1 MDMHELVGAYA
12 LDALSDDERAAFE
25 AHLATCDA
33 CQAELA
39 SFADAVDGLADDGE
53 SSEVPAGLAERIAA
67 ELAVTP
73 QDAASAATA
82 GAPSG
87 AVADAAAEPQPDPAT
102 VIADVVPMR
111 RRRAPMLLAVAAAC
125 VAVLAIATTLVLSL
139 NRPSDTDRIRAA
151 SDVVEVELGISD
163 VTVFV
168 SQSEGGIAVEGDM
181 PAPAE
186 GKEYQLWVVP
196 ADGSAPIPGPTMGG
210 GETDAAW
217 LTDLEGA
224 GAIAV
229 SLEPEGGSTTPTEVL
244 AAVEL

>member
-12 LDALSDDERAAFE
+12 LDALSDEEREAFE
-25 AHLATCDA
+25 AHLATCEP

-39 SFADAVDGLADDGE
+39 SLADVLDGLADDGE
-53 SSEVPAGLAERIAA
+53 AGDVPAGLAARIAA

-73 QDAASAATA
+73 QDVV
-82 GAPSG
+82 
-87 AVADAAAEPQPDPAT
+87 VADAPVADAPVAEAPLAE
-102 VIADVVPMR
+102 VVPIR
-111 RRRAPMLLAVAAAC
+111 KRSVGRILAVAAAS
-125 VAVLAIATTLVLSL
+125 VAVLVIAASVFVTL
-139 NRPSDTDRIRAA
+139 NKPSDADRIRAA
-151 SDVVEVELGISD
+151 SDVVEFQTGISD

-168 SQSEGGIAVEGDM
+168 SDSEGGIAVEGDM
-181 PAPAE
+181 PAPAA

-196 ADGSAPIPGPTMGG
+196 ADGSAPIAGPTMGG

-217 LTDLEGA
+217 LTDLDGA
-224 GAIAV
+224 SAIAV

>member
-12 LDALSDDERAAFE
+12 LDALSDEEREAFE
-25 AHLATCDA
+25 AHLATCEP

-39 SFADAVDGLADDGE
+39 SLADVLDGLADDGE
-53 SSEVPAGLAERIAA
+53 AGDVPAGLAARIAA

-73 QDAASAATA
+73 QDVVVED
-82 GAPSG
+82 AP
-87 AVADAAAEPQPDPAT
+87 VADAPLADAPLAE
-102 VIADVVPMR
+102 VVPIR
-111 RRRAPMLLAVAAAC
+111 KRSVGRILAVAAAS
-125 VAVLAIATTLVLSL
+125 VAVLVIAASVFVTL
-139 NRPSDTDRIRAA
+139 NKPSDSDRIRAA
-151 SDVVEVELGISD
+151 SDVVEFQTGISD

-168 SQSEGGIAVEGDM
+168 SDSEGGIAVEGDM
-181 PAPAE
+181 PAPAA

-196 ADGSAPIPGPTMGG
+196 ADGSAPIAGPTMGG

-217 LTDLEGA
+217 LTDLDGA
-224 GAIAV
+224 SAIAV

>member
-12 LDALSDDERAAFE
+12 LDALSDEEREAFE
-25 AHLATCDA
+25 AHLATCEP

-39 SFADAVDGLADDGE
+39 SLADVLDGLADDGE
-53 SSEVPAGLAERIAA
+53 AGDVPAGLAARIAA

-73 QDAASAATA
+73 QDVV
-82 GAPSG
+82 
-87 AVADAAAEPQPDPAT
+87 VADAPIAEAPL
-102 VIADVVPMR
+102 ADAPLAEVVPIR
-111 RRRAPMLLAVAAAC
+111 KRSVGRILAVAAAS
-125 VAVLAIATTLVLSL
+125 VAVLVIAASVFVTL
-139 NRPSDTDRIRAA
+139 NKPSDSDRIRAA
-151 SDVVEVELGISD
+151 SDVVEFQTGISD

-168 SQSEGGIAVEGDM
+168 SDSEGGIAVEGDM
-181 PAPAE
+181 PAPAA

-196 ADGSAPIPGPTMGG
+196 ADGSAPIAGPTMGG

-217 LTDLEGA
+217 LTDLDGA
-224 GAIAV
+224 SAIAV

>member
-12 LDALSDDERAAFE
+12 LDALSDEEREAFE
-25 AHLATCDA
+25 AHLATCEP

-39 SFADAVDGLADDGE
+39 SLADVLDGLADDGE
-53 SSEVPAGLAERIAA
+53 AGDVPAGLAARIAA

-73 QDAASAATA
+73 QDVV
-82 GAPSG
+82 
-87 AVADAAAEPQPDPAT
+87 VADAPVADAPIAEAPL
-102 VIADVVPMR
+102 ADAPLAEVVPNR
-111 RRRAPMLLAVAAAC
+111 KRSVGRILAVAAAS
-125 VAVLAIATTLVLSL
+125 VAVLVIAASVFVTL
-139 NRPSDTDRIRAA
+139 NKPSDADRIRAA
-151 SDVVEVELGISD
+151 SDVVEFQTGISD

-168 SQSEGGIAVEGDM
+168 SDSEGGIAVEGDM
-181 PAPAE
+181 PAPAA

-196 ADGSAPIPGPTMGG
+196 ADGSAPIAGPTMGG

-217 LTDLEGA
+217 LTDLDGA
-224 GAIAV
+224 SAIAV